1 MCILV
6 IQLEYCVYVVCWQP
20 LSFHI
25 IASRSLQSKLH
36 SNHTHLSKAVQQ
48 IEKVENKGKDF
59 WNYCFK
65 LNDLYPMDLI
75 SIPFSP
81 RYKSNARIVLFILG
95 GRLNDEDIIQEIYQ
109 KGLCMSQ
116 KKIAS
121 FLEDENYVMRNTF
134 PSIQKCGF
142 VSC

>member
-1 MCILV
+1 ML
-6 IQLEYCVYVVCWQP
+6 LP
-20 LSFHI
+20 
-25 IASRSLQSKLH
+25 SRYFLFLSKLH
-36 SNHTHLSKAVQQ
+36 SDPVHISKVASKK
-48 IEKVENKGKDF
+48 EKEEEKWKDF

-65 LNDLYPMDLI
+65 FNDSYPMDLI

-81 RYKSNARIVLFILG
+81 RYKSNAHVVRFILG
-95 GRLNDEDIIQEIYQ
+95 GRLNDEDIVQEIYQ
-109 KGLCMSQ
+109 KGLCTSQ

>member
-1 MCILV
+1 MYTLFVDNPCSCLLV
-6 IQLEYCVYVVCWQP
+6 TLP
-20 LSFHI
+20 FL
-25 IASRSLQSKLH
+25 SKLH
-36 SNHTHLSKAVQQ
+36 SDPVHISKVASKK
-48 IEKVENKGKDF
+48 EKEEEKWKDF

-65 LNDLYPMDLI
+65 FNDSYPMDLI

-81 RYKSNARIVLFILG
+81 RYKSNARVVRFILG
-95 GRLNDEDIIQEIYQ
+95 GRLNDEDIVQEIYQ
-109 KGLCMSQ
+109 KGLCTSQ

>member
-1 MCILV
+1 MCIRCLL
-6 IQLEYCVYVVCWQP
+6 IILALAFSL
-20 LSFHI
+20 LSFSVE
-25 IASRSLQSKLH
+25 IALRSCAHFKSCF
-36 SNHTHLSKAVQQ
+36 
-48 IEKVENKGKDF
+48 EKEKEEEKWKDF

-65 LNDLYPMDLI
+65 FNDSYPMDLI

-81 RYKSNARIVLFILG
+81 RYKSNARVVRFILG
-95 GRLNDEDIIQEIYQ
+95 GRLNDEDIVQEIYQ
-109 KGLCMSQ
+109 KGLCTSQ

>member
-1 MCILV
+1 M
-6 IQLEYCVYVVCWQP
+6 
-20 LSFHI
+20 HI
-25 IASRSLQSKLH
+25 SKVASK
-36 SNHTHLSKAVQQ
+36 K
-48 IEKVENKGKDF
+48 EKEEEKWKDF

-81 RYKSNARIVLFILG
+81 RYKSNAHVVRFILG
-95 GRLNDEDIIQEIYQ
+95 GRLNDEDIVQEIYQ
-109 KGLCMSQ
+109 KGLCTSQ

>member
-1 MCILV
+1 
-6 IQLEYCVYVVCWQP
+6 
-20 LSFHI
+20 
-25 IASRSLQSKLH
+25 
-36 SNHTHLSKAVQQ
+36 
-48 IEKVENKGKDF
+48 
-59 WNYCFK
+59 
-65 LNDLYPMDLI
+65 MDLI